1 MKPRNDVKSLSDYP
15 FPKDE
20 KIEWVLLSEM
30 VSGLNNEA
38 LPFVRD
44 TVSAGMLSE
53 RAAAVWLRFWE
64 QWDEG
69 KAVDLISLRLA
80 NDDLF
85 RILEADKESGY
96 LGQIYGHADEIKRQY
111 LAEQLYFN
119 TLSTLQKTTDKSTS
133 IVDLMEIPGGFM
145 EITKELNADPKDTSI
160 AGILDEVR
168 TEWKTTE
175 DNVKKGVRTRTPTG
189 FATLDYLTYGGFS
202 GGDLVIL
209 AARPSVGK
217 TATMLQMVRA
227 ASKAGFPCRVFS
239 LEMTARRLAARMLYS
254 TDLVSPFDARA
265 GRLNW
270 GNFDA
275 AQRQICD
282 LPIYIDDT
290 SNRLDQIG
298 SKITVERH
306 RGRCSVAFLDYL
318 SLVDPQDTATP
329 LYQKVTRATARLKQ
343 IAKANDIPVVVLCQL
358 NRISAAEKR
367 PPELFDLRDSGSIE
381 QDADIVLMLE
391 NPRPGLDEAGDS
403 ADDKKYLNIW
413 VRKNREGKAG
423 NVCIKTTT
431 NKTYTQFTE
440 IENIDDLN
448 MNNKVSASTPPPI
461 GEPEIFAAESETE
474 SAEEPG
480 NIYF

>member
-85 RILEADKESGY
+85 RILESDKEAGY

-145 EITKELNADPKDTSI
+145 EITKGLNADPKDASI

-265 GRLNW
+265 
-270 GNFDA
+270 A
-275 AQRQICD
+275 
-282 LPIYIDDT
+282 
-290 SNRLDQIG
+290 
-298 SKITVERH
+298 VEL
-306 RGRCSVAFLDYL
+306 G
-318 SLVDPQDTATP
+318 
-329 LYQKVTRATARLKQ
+329 
-343 IAKANDIPVVVLCQL
+343 
-358 NRISAAEKR
+358 
-367 PPELFDLRDSGSIE
+367 
-381 QDADIVLMLE
+381 
-391 NPRPGLDEAGDS
+391 
-403 ADDKKYLNIW
+403 
-413 VRKNREGKAG
+413 
-423 NVCIKTTT
+423 
-431 NKTYTQFTE
+431 QF
-440 IENIDDLN
+440 
-448 MNNKVSASTPPPI
+448 
-461 GEPEIFAAESETE
+461 
-474 SAEEPG
+474 
-480 NIYF
+480 